1 MTPTGVV
8 LTGGASRRMGSDK
21 ALLSVDGVAMAVRVA
36 DALAGGG
43 CDPVLCQGG
52 DAERLAALG
61 LQVAPDSRPGDG
73 PVIAILDALERQRR
87 DLVVCAC
94 DLPWLDA
101 ATVMRLISAAAADRS
116 ADVVVACDA
125 DGPHLAAFWR
135 AKAGP
140 SLEVLVAEGVR
151 SYRSALE
158 RLRTVHVDV
167 PASVVANVNKPDDL
181 HRHR

>member
-1 MTPTGVV
+1 VTPTGVV
-8 LTGGASRRMGSDK
+8 LAGGASRRMGSDK
-21 ALLSVDGVAMAVRVA
+21 ALLSVDGVAMALRVA
-36 DALAGGG
+36 AALAGGG
-43 CDPVLCQGG
+43 CDPILCQGG
-52 DAERLAALG
+52 DADRLTALG
-61 LQVAPDSRPGDG
+61 LEVAADSRPGDG
-73 PVIAILDALERQRR
+73 PVIAILDALEGQRR

-101 ATVMRLISAAAADRS
+101 ATVTRLITAGEADPS

-135 AKAGP
+135 AQARQ

-151 SYRSALE
+151 SYRAVLD
-158 RLRTVHVDV
+158 RLRAVCVDV
-167 PASVVANVNKPDDL
+167 PASVVANVNKPEDL